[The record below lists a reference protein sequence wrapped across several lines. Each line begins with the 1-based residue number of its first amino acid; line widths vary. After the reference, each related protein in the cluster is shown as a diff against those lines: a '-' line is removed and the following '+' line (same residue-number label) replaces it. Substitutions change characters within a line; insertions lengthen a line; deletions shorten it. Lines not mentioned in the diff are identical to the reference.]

1 MTNTTATQTQ
11 AAANTSKSLR
21 TPDAATIANCG
32 GCLKC
37 ATYAFGGGHSDPE
50 ILKHRAAHL
59 RAMVKGLRDI
69 WRTSNTERFL
79 RATEKAMRIN
89 QSHCATRNVFALAL
103 TLVYGPTGLHKSW
116 RGADGRPSAEALQV
130 EEISRTMANAAAR
143 VDTHL
148 DTIERDVE
156 NWIKDQGM

>member
-1 MTNTTATQTQ
+1 MNTTTASQ
-11 AAANTSKSLR
+11 SPVPLR

-32 GCLKC
+32 GCVQC
-37 ATYAFGGGHSDPE
+37 AIYAFGGGHSDPA

-79 RATEKAMRIN
+79 RATGKAMWIYQN
-89 QSHCATRNVFALAL
+89 HGATRNTFALAL

-130 EEISRTMANAAAR
+130 EEISLAMANAAAR
-143 VDTHL
+143 VDAHL

>member
-1 MTNTTATQTQ
+1 MQLDHGNST
-11 AAANTSKSLR
+11 
-21 TPDAATIANCG
+21 
-32 GCLKC
+32 
-37 ATYAFGGGHSDPE
+37 
-50 ILKHRAAHL
+50 
-59 RAMVKGLRDI
+59 
-69 WRTSNTERFL
+69 
-79 RATEKAMRIN
+79 
-89 QSHCATRNVFALAL
+89 TRNVFALAL

-130 EEISRTMANAAAR
+130 EEISLAMANAAAR

>member
-1 MTNTTATQTQ
+1 MNTTTASQ
-11 AAANTSKSLR
+11 SPVPLR

-37 ATYAFGGGHSDPE
+37 AIYAFGGGHSDPE
-50 ILKHRAAHL
+50 ILRHRAAHL
-59 RAMVKGLRDI
+59 RAMVNGLRDI

-89 QSHCATRNVFALAL
+89 QHCGVTRNTFALAL

-116 RGADGRPSAEALQV
+116 RGADGRPTAEALAG
-130 EEISRTMANAAAR
+130 EEISRTMANAAAK
-143 VDTHL
+143 VDAHL

-156 NWIKDQGM
+156 SWIKSKGM

>member
-37 ATYAFGGGHSDPE
+37 AIYAFGGGHSDPE

-59 RAMVKGLRDI
+59 RATVKGLRDI

-79 RATEKAMRIN
+79 RATKQATKIN
-89 QSHCATRNVFALAL
+89 HHCGVTRNTFALAL

-143 VDTHL
+143 VDAHL

-156 NWIKDQGM
+156 NWIKDRGL